1 MKETLID
8 SNDFRWSTTDL
19 SNSYASSGYSGWIVR
34 TDSIGDPQNTGE
46 GSYEPMAIKVE
57 GPEPLLATISQVEIF
72 GHSLK
77 VVANPD
83 DGDYYVASEMDP
95 SRPATLTVVNSPRV
109 DLAELQLPDYTEPVP
124 GFVEEPGDGAKLSDM
139 KHMMDFFDRDM
150 DNVVTAADFQNFL
163 LQRALASAKIVS
175 SLDFYKGILVGLY
188 GNPADSVAD
197 LCGLAKGAVK
207 VATLTN
213 PLRTFYEFT
222 FGDRYEGEIAAS
234 KRAWDTTVGWA
245 TEVASFIAAYYAQGE
260 AALIAA
266 ITQGIALP
274 GTEKMSM
281 FAKVAIDTIFMLL
294 IAGEEAWDK
303 LSNYNKGYG
312 VGYVCAE
319 IIISGVAALITAEVG
334 GAGALVTLGRH
345 SPKLLKIFHL
355 IRPAITKLKLA
366 LAEFGDVAAL
376 LNKFIDK
383 LTLAKVQKW
392 CFIAGT
398 PVMTMAGPVPIEQI
412 HPGMMVWCAPESG
425 QGTGCFSPVLE
436 TYQNRAPEVWRIAY
450 DHDRNATTPD
460 ATLTA
465 SAGHPVWVEERH
477 EFVSAKD
484 LQPGEHLRL
493 AAGGGTVPVSSLTR
507 QSAPPGGIRV
517 FNLAVAEHHTYFAGN
532 GGVWVHNLCSDI
544 LKQYWAKFETIYDNS
559 IKKGLIP
566 PDAWDD
572 ALRQVMGAVQS
583 DLITNKRHTY
593 DNLAD
598 AAAKIFSESGGK
610 IPDAVLA
617 ARWKDLVYE
626 FAKVRRDTPPEL
638 RRQGGNAFDH
648 LRAAYYRSKGGF
660 SQVTLG
666 NGKKLDS
673 YIPGKEIVSRK
684 WKQYSNNGRE
694 DFANDLDEMITKY
707 ATPTPQ
713 RMKSG
718 GIAND
723 TVKDSETAELIK
735 RTIDEEIA
743 GTPILEIPIQD
754 TPIPAEWLH
763 EARVRGVMVR
773 DVAGNIIQIVSQ

>member
-8 SNDFRWSTTDL
+8 SNDFRWSSTDL

-57 GPEPLLATISQVEIF
+57 GPEPLIATISQVEIF

-163 LQRALASAKIVS
+163 LQRAIASVKIVS
-175 SLDFYKGILVGLY
+175 SLDFYKGILAGLY
-188 GNPADSVAD
+188 GNPADSAAD

-207 VATLTN
+207 VATLTH
-213 PLRTFYEFT
+213 PLRAFYEFT
-222 FGDRYEGEIAAS
+222 FGDRYEGEIAAA
-234 KRAWDTTVGWA
+234 KRSWDATVGWA
-245 TEVASFIAAYYAQGE
+245 TEVASFIASYYARGE

-366 LAEFGDVAAL
+366 LSEFGDVAAL

-398 PVMTMAGPVPIEQI
+398 PVMTMAGPLPIEQI
-412 HPGMMVWCAPESG
+412 HPGMMVWCAPEDG

-477 EFVSAKD
+477 EFVPTKD

-507 QSAPPGGIRV
+507 QSAPPGGIPV
-517 FNLAVAEHHTYFAGN
+517 FNLAVAEHHTYFAGK
-532 GGVWVHNLCSDI
+532 GGVWVHNLCAETFERFGSKFDVV
-544 LKQYWAKFETIYDNS
+544 LEKQLE
-559 IKKGLIP
+559 KGISHE
-566 PDAWDD
+566 DAW
-572 ALRQVMGAVQS
+572 
-583 DLITNKRHTY
+583 K
-593 DNLAD
+593 
-598 AAAKIFSESGGK
+598 
-610 IPDAVLA
+610 
-617 ARWKDLVYE
+617 
-626 FAKVRRDTPPEL
+626 
-638 RRQGGNAFDH
+638 NA
-648 LRAAYYRSKGGF
+648 
-660 SQVTLG
+660 
-666 NGKKLDS
+666 LDS
-673 YIPGKEIVSRK
+673 ILQTLNKDKELKWLEKNEIMGYIAKHSDPPMALWNKVLETKRGEYIEAALA
-684 WKQYSNNGRE
+684 KQDYTDWGHIAQTDRWWPVV
-694 DFANDLDEMITKY
+694 DFIKDQDVISV
-707 ATPTPQ
+707 
-713 RMKSG
+713 KSC
-718 GIAND
+718 D
-723 TVKDSETAELIK
+723 TRQASDFVAKLIK
-735 RTIDEEIA
+735 DAEKLRDMNMTNNN
-743 GTPILEIPIQD
+743 IPIAKKILDIRVQPGGS
-754 TPIPAEWLH
+754 THPGLQEVKTLAESYGL
-763 EARVRGVMVR
+763 EVKIAEFP
-773 DVAGNIIQIVSQ
+773 